1 MFQLGYAPLFL
12 LLLFWFRVL
21 WLTLIK
27 DFSSRG
33 AEIRFHLAFKT
44 SGKKK
49 KKMGRSDVGK
59 GDFSLCLMVLN

>member
-1 MFQLGYAPLFL
+1 MFELGYVLLFL

-49 KKMGRSDVGK
+49 KKRDGP
-59 GDFSLCLMVLN
+59 F

>member
-49 KKMGRSDVGK
+49 KKKRWAVLMLGRETLV
-59 GDFSLCLMVLN
+59 CV

>member
-1 MFQLGYAPLFL
+1 MFELGYVPLFL

-49 KKMGRSDVGK
+49 RERWAVLMLGRETLV
-59 GDFSLCLMVLN
+59 CV